1 MGRRSKL
8 TDQQWA
14 DILRR
19 IAVDGEAVRP
29 IAREYGLTEAA
40 IRKRLGAQSTQVKAV
55 ANQIVSAER
64 ALSALPISSQITA
77 VNLASKLRAISDNLA
92 AAAMHGAATA
102 HRLNALAN
110 QEVAKVDDAEP
121 LKSLEALKGV
131 QVLSRLANESA
142 SVALNLVA
150 ANKETVTKL
159 NTDPPREPAIDVQ
172 RLSDGTLQELLGA
185 MRPDAPS

>member
-1 MGRRSKL
+1 MGRKSKL

-40 IRKRLGAQSTQVKAV
+40 IRKRLGAQSTQVKTV

-110 QEVAKVDDAEP
+110 SEVAKVDDADP
-121 LKSLEALKGV
+121 LGSLEALKGV
-131 QVLSRLANESA
+131 GVLSRLANESA
-142 SVALNLVA
+142 SVALNLLA
-150 ANKETVTKL
+150 ANKETVVRL
-159 NTDPPREPAIDVQ
+159 NTDKPAQPAIDPSK
-172 RLSDGTLQELLGA
+172 LSTGALAELLA
-185 MRPDAPS
+185 AARPADGV